1 MKTDCTSAFRQDGVT
16 SRFTL
21 HARDDPRTD
30 EAHEGRR
37 PVRCVDHERSRSP
50 EALVRLRRCPWRRA
64 ASHAAGPGR
73 GHGAERLARSGA
85 HATKGWEEAPRE
97 RAAPSR
103 AGRPR
108 DEAGHGDG
116 DARARGGP
124 AGGTGGHGAPWPHRA
139 GSRACAHR
147 PGWKPSRFAGCR
159 ARCTPILPRWW
170 GVMSPRRSSTLVLP
184 HKY

>member
-1 MKTDCTSAFRQDGVT
+1 MCAPRAKPKPRGPRASVTVSMAQSSQPRSWPGARTRGGATSTERG
-16 SRFTL
+16 SR
-21 HARDDPRTD
+21 D
-30 EAHEGRR
+30 EG
-37 PVRCVDHERSRSP
+37 
-50 EALVRLRRCPWRRA
+50 L
-64 ASHAAGPGR
+64 GR
-73 GHGAERLARSGA
+73 G
-85 HATKGWEEAPRE
+85 EAPRE
-97 RAAPSR
+97 RAVPSR